1 MSRLSQIVTA
11 AGAVLVVVGVSFI
24 FWPAGLIVAGA
35 ALVTVGLTDFGE

>member
-1 MSRLSQIVTA
+1 MSRLSRIVTA
-11 AGAVLVVVGVSFI
+11 AGVALVVVGVTFI